1 MADSSE
7 PLFTMPGV
15 ASGMDWGSMLDKV
28 MEKARKPEEVWLE
41 QKDTLELKIDLYK
54 ELSASIKQ
62 ARTALTP
69 LKLESTYL
77 NKQAEMVVLSGGSSS
92 DAIVKATVK
101 STAAICRHEIE
112 VIQKA
117 TKETRFGARIEDKME
132 DLGLT
137 ENRIF
142 YISAGGKR
150 AKIEITPSDTLQK
163 VVDKINGATDITLNA
178 DGEAKGEPLPI
189 VAKILDNRLV
199 LESTETGL
207 GEKTF
212 ESTITRGAD
221 GEPDLLDFSI
231 DKQAP
236 ANGALTVTQAGIT
249 YIEGVDFEV
258 SQGGNEITWLAGG
271 NKPAEG
277 IKYNVS
283 YKVNANV
290 YTFDTEGEADGSII
304 NILGLDS
311 ADARN
316 YIPAQDAELVIDG
329 MSITR
334 SSNTIEG
341 LIDGVT
347 LDVAGPGTV
356 MMDVTLDA
364 EKAVTS
370 TEEFITAYNDIMDW
384 INIRLSEELVK
395 DPASDFERKWG
406 KLHGDST
413 LWQIKSQLRQLLGSS
428 APIPFNQRTGTEAIL
443 GTMADEGLTND
454 TAFSIT
460 IDNKSTSIVVKP
472 GDTVQ
477 NIADRINSSSE
488 LRYDSNGELLSP
500 PLATARVT
508 EGRLVITAASNK
520 QATVSDSSGVLG
532 LLGLN
537 DPYTQLSQLGI
548 TTEKADFGKSGK
560 LEFDT
565 DKFMTGMKKDPKAVE
580 QFMTNVMKK
589 LDEAMD
595 GLTSS
600 STIATGGTSQPK
612 GRISSQIH
620 SWETEVKSIDKR
632 ISKFEDQLSEKQKR
646 IYKQYTA
653 AEQQLAKLQQQI
665 SWLSSVST
673 QLASQSQ

>member
-356 MMDVTLDA
+356 MMDVNLDA
-364 EKAVTS
+364 ESCYIYRGV
-370 TEEFITAYNDIMDW
+370 YN
-384 INIRLSEELVK
+384 
-395 DPASDFERKWG
+395 
-406 KLHGDST
+406 
-413 LWQIKSQLRQLLGSS
+413 
-428 APIPFNQRTGTEAIL
+428 
-443 GTMADEGLTND
+443 GL
-454 TAFSIT
+454 
-460 IDNKSTSIVVKP
+460 
-472 GDTVQ
+472 Q
-477 NIADRINSSSE
+477 
-488 LRYDSNGELLSP
+488 
-500 PLATARVT
+500 
-508 EGRLVITAASNK
+508 
-520 QATVSDSSGVLG
+520 
-532 LLGLN
+532 
-537 DPYTQLSQLGI
+537 
-548 TTEKADFGKSGK
+548 
-560 LEFDT
+560 
-565 DKFMTGMKKDPKAVE
+565 
-580 QFMTNVMKK
+580 
-589 LDEAMD
+589 
-595 GLTSS
+595 
-600 STIATGGTSQPK
+600 
-612 GRISSQIH
+612 
-620 SWETEVKSIDKR
+620 
-632 ISKFEDQLSEKQKR
+632 
-646 IYKQYTA
+646 
-653 AEQQLAKLQQQI
+653 
-665 SWLSSVST
+665 
-673 QLASQSQ
+673 